1 MSRADLQQ
9 TVIEALTGVAP
20 EIDPSALDPDVNF
33 RDQFELD
40 SVDYLN
46 FVLDLEQRL
55 SIRVPELD
63 YPRLSCLSGGVSYL
77 EALLGDAHER
87 GA

>member
-1 MSRADLQQ
+1 MTRADLQP
-9 TVIEALTGVAP
+9 TIIEALTGVAP

-55 SIRVPELD
+55 GVRIPELD

-77 EALLGDAHER
+77 EALLGNAHER
-87 GA
+87 EA

>member
-1 MSRADLQQ
+1 MSRADLQP

-55 SIRVPELD
+55 GVRIPELD
-63 YPRLSCLSGGVSYL
+63 YPRLSCLSGCLSYL
-77 EALLGDAHER
+77 ESLLDNDGQRDR
-87 GA
+87 